1 MNKKMKIIL
10 SVIAIVLAISGVS
23 TYTYVNSENY
33 LIDKMVSNCLKKN
46 PESPEFCK
54 CKAYTDLE
62 FFNERTKDIADGNE
76 YRYFAIM
83 YQFQGKKLSQYMS
96 RFNVCRIYMSDN
108 DFINRH
114 LESYKKTPFYDT
126 SKDVSCTKEAFE
138 KLDRETKTLVKML
151 KPDDKSYWNSL
162 ISQCLD
168 NYSSDEE
175 FKKSFLRIMYEL
187 NKNKLLNLKQEECIN
202 NLTHEQLQLIKQNDK
217 KMLKNITECCNAN
230 K

>member
-1 MNKKMKIIL
+1 MNKKIKIIL

-96 RFNVCRIYMSDN
+96 RFNACRIYMSDN

-126 SKDVSCTKEAFE
+126 SKYVSCTKEAFE

-175 FKKSFLRIMYEL
+175 FKKSFLRIMYKL

>member
-1 MNKKMKIIL
+1 
-10 SVIAIVLAISGVS
+10 
-23 TYTYVNSENY
+23 
-33 LIDKMVSNCLKKN
+33 
-46 PESPEFCK
+46 
-54 CKAYTDLE
+54 
-62 FFNERTKDIADGNE
+62 
-76 YRYFAIM
+76 M

-217 KMLKNITECCNAN
+217 KMLKGLQPKRADIITSGVKILHIIMEKLEFEEIMISEYDNLEGLMCQKSKNMS
-230 K
+230 